1 MLLSVEFIFFFSSR
15 RRHTICALVTVV
27 QTCALPIYIDLIA
40 CKLLLNM
47 VTIVVGTNRINSK
60 SGKVA
65 AFYNTR
71 ISMLGAESQILDL
84 SELPADF
91 TASALYHN
99 SGKNEKFNQ
108 LRMEMEQAQKYI
120 FMLPEYNN
128 SYPGDRKSV
137 V

>member
-1 MLLSVEFIFFFSSR
+1 
-15 RRHTICALVTVV
+15 
-27 QTCALPIYIDLIA
+27 
-40 CKLLLNM
+40 M

-91 TASALYHN
+91 TASALSHN

-128 SYPGDRKSV
+128 YYPGVFKAFIDGLSYPNAQIGRASCREGVCKYV
-137 V
+137 

>member
-1 MLLSVEFIFFFSSR
+1 MFFMLDCYQQPWFGLCISSR
-15 RRHTICALVTVV
+15 N
-27 QTCALPIYIDLIA
+27 IDLIA

-99 SGKNEKFNQ
+99 SGNNEKLNH
-108 LRMEMEQAQKYI
+108 LRLEMEQAQK
-120 FMLPEYNN
+120 
-128 SYPGDRKSV
+128 
-137 V
+137 